1 VRGEDLMDVGLL
13 LEYGWVLIILIGLE
27 GILAADNALVIAT
40 MVKHLPP
47 EQRKKALFYGL
58 AGAFVFRFASLFI
71 ISYLVHIWQ
80 VQAIGAL
87 YLFGIAIYHLLK
99 KFVLKSHLKNKE
111 KEKKGSGFWMTV
123 IKVELADIAFAV
135 DAILAAVALAITLPG
150 TNLPTIGGL
159 DGGHFAIV
167 LAGGIIGLVIMRFAA
182 GYFVILLDRKPG
194 LETAA
199 FLVVAWVG
207 VKLGVYAL
215 SHPELA
221 IISEDFG
228 KGTTWKMI
236 FWSVLLLIGVGGW
249 FLSKD
254 KPSND
259 MKDKEEN
266 EEILKETNIL
276 KK

>member
-1 VRGEDLMDVGLL
+1 MDIALL
-13 LEYGWVLIILIGLE
+13 LEYGWVLLILIALE
-27 GILAADNALVIAT
+27 GVLAADNALVIAT
-40 MVKHLPP
+40 MVKHLP
-47 EQRKKALFYGL
+47 EDQRKKALFYGL
-58 AGAFVFRFASLFI
+58 AGAFVFRFGSLFV

-99 KFVLKSHLKNKE
+99 KHVLKKYVAKKAKE
-111 KEKKGSGFWMTV
+111 QKGSGFWMTV
-123 IKVELADIAFAV
+123 LKVELADIAFAV
-135 DAILAAVALAITLPG
+135 DAILAAVALAVMLPT

-159 DGGHFAIV
+159 DGGHFAVV

-182 GYFVILLDRKPG
+182 SYFVTLLDRKPG

-199 FLVVAWVG
+199 YLVVAWVG
-207 VKLGVYAL
+207 VKLAVYSL

-221 IISEDFG
+221 ILSEDFSSS
-228 KGTTWKMI
+228 TEWKAV

-254 KPSND
+254 KGQDDQKVQEKPI
-259 MKDKEEN
+259 
-266 EEILKETNIL
+266 EIIEDTTMTK
-276 KK
+276 